1 MIDNR
6 FFSKHHTRL
15 VKEAVIKS
23 ALCGFAIGFAID
35 FLLAL
40 LSWLFDFGS
49 IWLAIGA
56 GLGTASLSGV
66 LFYFYKFRPTPERIA
81 RRVDRLGLEERLTT
95 MMELQNDDSYMAMLQ
110 RQDARAHLSEVEDCR
125 LRIRIPKVMAALA
138 LVAFL
143 FSTTMTTVLG
153 LSKNDII
160 PAGGE
165 LFNPED
171 SMENYI
177 SITYEVDGEGE
188 ILGEANQLIAPGENG
203 TPVVAEAEDGWM
215 FVGWDDGTE
224 SPERQEFGVTEEIV
238 YVAIFEEFGDGVE
251 GSGGD
256 SAGEAPDGEDGD
268 QASDAPNNENG
279 NSAEGEPGDAGSDS
293 SGEGS
298 EGKPNENDSDSKGE
312 SEDGGEGEGG
322 QGSSGKWEDSNQFID
337 GKTYYRDMLEKY
349 YEMAQEIFAADGS
362 IPPELIEL
370 FESFFDSI

>member
-15 VKEAVIKS
+15 VKEAVLKA
-23 ALCGFAIGFAID
+23 ALCGLAIGFAID

-49 IWLAIGA
+49 IWLVIGV
-56 GLGTASLSGV
+56 GLGTASLAGV
-66 LFYFYKFRPTPERIA
+66 LFYFYKFRPTPEHIA

-95 MMELQNDDSYMAMLQ
+95 MMELQNDDSYMASIQ
-110 RQDARAHLSEVEDCR
+110 REDAKMRLSEVEDSR
-125 LRIRIPKVMAALA
+125 LRIRIPKAMAALA
-138 LVAFL
+138 IAACL

-160 PAGGE
+160 PGGGE
-165 LFNPED
+165 LLNPED
-171 SMENYI
+171 PMENYI

-188 ILGEANQLIAPGENG
+188 ILGEANQLIAPGEDG
-203 TPVVAEAEDGWM
+203 TPVIAEAEDGWM

-238 YVAIFEEFGDGVE
+238 FVAIFEEFGDGIE
-251 GSGGD
+251 GAGGD
-256 SAGEAPDGEDGD
+256 SSGESPDGEDGD
-268 QASDAPNNENG
+268 KASDAPNNDKG

-322 QGSSGKWEDSNQFID
+322 QGASGKWEDSNQIID
-337 GKTYYRDMLEKY
+337 GNTYYRDMLEKY
-349 YEMAQEIFAADGS
+349 YEVAQEIFAADGS

>member
-15 VKEAVIKS
+15 VKEAIIKA
-23 ALCGFAIGFAID
+23 ALCGLAIGFAID

-40 LSWLFDFGS
+40 LSWLFDFGN
-49 IWLAIGA
+49 IWLAIGVGVGVA
-56 GLGTASLSGV
+56 ALSGV
-66 LFYFYKFRPTPERIA
+66 LFYLYKFRPTPEYIA

-95 MMELQNDDSYMAMLQ
+95 MMELQNDDSYIASLQ
-110 RQDARAHLSEVEDCR
+110 REDARAHLSEVEDR
-125 LRIRIPKVMAALA
+125 KLRIRIPKVMAALT
-138 LVAFL
+138 LVSFL
-143 FSTTMTTVLG
+143 FGSAMTTVLG

-160 PAGGE
+160 PDGGE

-171 SMENYI
+171 PMENYV

-188 ILGEANQLIAPGENG
+188 IFGEANQLVAPGEDG

-224 SPERQEFGVTEEIV
+224 SPERQEFGVTEDV
-238 YVAIFEEFGDGVE
+238 VFVAIFEELGDGIDS
-251 GSGGD
+251 SGGD
-256 SAGEAPDGEDGD
+256 SSGESPDGEEGD
-268 QASDAPNNENG
+268 QASDAPNDQ
-279 NSAEGEPGDAGSDS
+279 NSSSGEGEPGDAGSDS

-298 EGKPNENDSDSKGE
+298 EGKPNENDSNSKGE

-349 YEMAQEIFAADGS
+349 YEMAQDIFSADGS
-362 IPPELIEL
+362 IPPEFIEF
-370 FESFFDSI
+370 FESYFNSI